1 MIVPCEKM
9 ILAVLSGD
17 DVESLVYDLNEHGLY
32 ATMLSSTG
40 GFLKKRSVTLM
51 IGLEE
56 KRLEE
61 ALEILKKHAGA
72 RLETAYLSPNGA
84 VGMAAAPVKVYNG
97 GITAFVMNVDRCVKY

>member
-1 MIVPCEKM
+1 MLVPCEKM

-17 DVESLVYDLNEHGLY
+17 DAESLVYDLGEHGFY
-32 ATMLSSTG
+32 STMLSSTG
-40 GFLKKRSVTLM
+40 GFLRKRSVTLM

-72 RLETAYLSPNGA
+72 RLETAYLSPNGS
-84 VGMAAAPVKVYNG
+84 VGMAAVPVKVYSG
-97 GITAFVMNVDRCVKY
+97 GIAAFVLNVDRCVKF